1 MPNRMLMVD
10 SHRDLDRKNALVRD
24 DGKLLALDWD
34 AAGPIGAVHEVVALA
49 LDWSDR
55 DGHESRCTF
64 VEAIIA
70 YSRRTGLVV
79 AAEPWVFGG
88 WVAAAGGWLDYN
100 ADHRAGEE
108 LGQAE
113 IAATRERMLALA
125 DGLDGWLGALAR
137 V

>member
-1 MPNRMLMVD
+1 MVD
-10 SHRDLDRKNALVRD
+10 SHRDLDRKNALVRK

-55 DGHESRCTF
+55 DDQESEGTF
-64 VEAIIA
+64 VEAISA
-70 YSRRTGLVV
+70 YRRRTGLVV

-125 DGLDGWLGALAR
+125 GGLDDWLGALAR